1 MESDAIR
8 LGVDMER
15 EDTSGEDSPN
25 GGSDADNGL
34 LALQEAAL
42 RQLAKT
48 DPDFDIAVAPL
59 FAEGTLRW
67 RMALRFPGDSR
78 QLRLV
83 DARLRDRQWKQLNA
97 LARFVCRICGSER
110 RLIVTLKGIDPDRC

>member
-1 MESDAIR
+1 
-8 LGVDMER
+8 MER
-15 EDTSGEDSPN
+15 EDTSGEDSPS
-25 GGSDADNGL
+25 GGSDTDNGL

-42 RQLAKT
+42 RQLAQT

-67 RMALRFPGDSR
+67 RLALRFPGDSR

-110 RLIVTLKGIDPDRC
+110 QLIVTLKGIDPALLTTRGE